1 MKRLLVTLA
10 LVLTGCATAPVT
22 SAPSTT
28 SETTTTTT
36 TVATTS
42 PRIDT
47 PRKLVADPCSM
58 LTAAD
63 FDSPLN
69 GTPQPYPDMAR
80 SCAFREGTGAEP
92 ALLVLVVF
100 ADAYAKPE
108 NARES
113 LIGDGH
119 SAAVSFAVGP
129 GIVECTYLVAVNAT
143 ESYKV
148 IASLLNATSGDQV
161 SAIALGKAQRAFK
174 RLVTS

>member
-1 MKRLLVTLA
+1 MIRLLGVVGLVVA
-10 LVLTGCATAPVT
+10 LTSCTTPPPTTPPAATT
-22 SAPSTT
+22 
-28 SETTTTTT
+28 ETTT

-47 PRKLVADPCSM
+47 PRKLPADPCLL
-58 LTAAD
+58 LTAED
-63 FDSPLN
+63 FDSPLAD
-69 GTPQPYPDMAR
+69 PPAPYPDLPR
-80 SCAFREGTGAEP
+80 SCAFREGTGAESD
-92 ALLVLVVF
+92 LLVLVVF

-119 SAAVSFAVGP
+119 SAAVSFAVAP

-148 IASLLNATSGDQV
+148 IASLPNATSGDQV
-161 SAIALGKAQRAFK
+161 SAIALGKAQEAFK